1 MIRLSRPVSSEV
13 NMSRSKLAVLT
24 VVGALGLAACGS
36 ADGGTSGSGPIKIG
50 VVAPLTGFLSPLG
63 TGDKAAIEQEVA
75 RINADGGVLGRD
87 LEVTIKDDK
96 SDVPQSVTEFNQLA
110 ADRSYTAILSSA
122 FVSASTAAGASAESN
137 KIPTIALGPVS
148 AFADG
153 SNPYA
158 FTGVAIPEV
167 YAQAMVD
174 YMVDQDY
181 DTIAVGYTG
190 DDIYGEVGNEATVEA
205 AEEAGIDVVLDESYD
220 QTSTDFTPLVS
231 KVKEADPDAFLVWGA
246 GPAPVIITKQ
256 FADSG
261 IPLLMTGAQASQLY
275 VEPAGA
281 EAEGVTMTSSIA
293 VPGRELPAGPLKD
306 LVDGFTEPWL
316 ESEDAYPPQF
326 AFDGATAV
334 QLIVAAIEEAG
345 SADREDVR
353 DALESLDVL
362 TPTGRFTFAED
373 DHAGL
378 DTDAVAIVEVRD
390 GDLKATPYSLERFET
405 DLPE

>member
-1 MIRLSRPVSSEV
+1 MISTRLT
-13 NMSRSKLAVLT
+13 ALT
-24 VVGALGLAACGS
+24 VAGALCLTACAS
-36 ADGGTSGSGPIKIG
+36 ADGGTDGSGPIKIG

-110 ADRSYTAILSSA
+110 ADTSYTAILSSA
-122 FVSASTAAGASAESN
+122 FVSASTAAGPSAESN

-148 AFADG
+148 EFADG

-174 YMVDQDY
+174 YLVDQDY

-190 DDIYGEVGNEATVEA
+190 DDIYGELGNEATVEA
-205 AEEAGIDVVLDESYD
+205 AEEAGIEVVLDESYD
-220 QTSTDFTPLVS
+220 QTATDFTPLVS
-231 KVKEADPDAFLVWGA
+231 KVKDAAPDAFLVWGA
-246 GPAPVIITKQ
+246 GPAPVIITQQ

-275 VEPAGA
+275 VEPAGEA
-281 EAEGVTMTSSIA
+281 AEGVTMTSSIA
-293 VPGRELPAGPLKD
+293 VPGRELPDGPLKTVID
-306 LVDGFTEPWL
+306 AFAGPWL
-316 ESEDAYPPQF
+316 EEQDAYPPQF

-334 QLIVAAIEEAG
+334 QLIAAAIEEAG
-345 SADREDVR
+345 SAERDAVR

-362 TPTGRFTFAED
+362 TPTGRFTFSAD

-378 DTDAVAIVEVRD
+378 GTDAVAIVEVVD
-390 GDLKATPYSLERFET
+390 GDLKSTPYSLDRFET
-405 DLPE
+405 DLPD

>member
-1 MIRLSRPVSSEV
+1 MFNTRIVA
-13 NMSRSKLAVLT
+13 LAVA
-24 VVGALGLAACGS
+24 GALSLAACGS
-36 ADGGTSGSGPIKIG
+36 AEEAGTDGSGPIKIG
-50 VVAPLTGFLSPLG
+50 VVVPLTGPFSPLG
-63 TGDKAAIEQEVA
+63 LGDKAAIEQEVEA
-75 RINADGGVLGRD
+75 INDAGGVLGRD

-96 SDVPQSVTEFNQLA
+96 TDVPQSVTEFNQLA
-110 ADRSYTAILSSA
+110 ADPSYSAILSSS
-122 FVSASTAAGASAESN
+122 FVSASTAAGPSAESN
-137 KIPTIALGPVS
+137 KIPTISLGPVS

-174 YMVDQDY
+174 YVADQGY
-181 DTIAVGYTG
+181 ESLAIGYTG
-190 DDIYGEVGNEATVEA
+190 KDVYGEVGNEATVAA
-205 AEEAGIDVVLDESYD
+205 AEEAGIEVVLDESFD
-220 QTSTDFTPLVS
+220 PSATDFSPLIS
-231 KVKEADPDAFLVWGA
+231 KVKSADPDAFLVWGA
-246 GPAPVIITKQ
+246 GPAPVIITNQ

-281 EAEGVTMTSSIA
+281 AAEGVTLTSSIA

-306 LVDGFTEPWL
+306 LVDGFTTPWL

-326 AFDGATAV
+326 AFDGATAI
-334 QLIVAAIEEAG
+334 QLLKAAIEEAG
-345 SADREDVR
+345 SADREKVR
-353 DALESLDVL
+353 DALETLDVL
-362 TPTGRFTFAED
+362 TPTGRFAFSED

-378 DTDAVAIVEVRD
+378 DTDAVAIVEVQD
-390 GDLKATPYSLERFET
+390 GDFKATPYSLERFTT

>member
-1 MIRLSRPVSSEV
+1 MISTRLTA
-13 NMSRSKLAVLT
+13 LAVAGVLS
-24 VVGALGLAACGS
+24 LAACAS
-36 ADGGTSGSGPIKIG
+36 ADGGTDGSGPIKVG
-50 VVAPLTGFLSPLG
+50 VVVPLTGFLSPLG
-63 TGDKAAIEQEVA
+63 LGDKAAIEQAVET
-75 RINADGGVLGRD
+75 INADGGVLGRD

-110 ADRSYTAILSSA
+110 ADRDYTAILSSS
-122 FVSASTAAGASAESN
+122 FVSASTAIGPTAESS

-174 YMVDQDY
+174 YIDAQ
-181 DTIAVGYTG
+181 GYESLAIGYVG
-190 DDIYGEVGNEATVEA
+190 DDIYGQVGNEATVEA
-205 AEEAGIDVVLDESYD
+205 AEEAGIDVVLDEPYD
-220 QTSTDFTPLVS
+220 QTVTDFTPLVS
-231 KVKEADPDAFLVWGA
+231 KVKDADPDAFLVWGA
-246 GPAPVIITKQ
+246 GPAPVIITQQ
-256 FADSG
+256 FADSD

-275 VEPAGA
+275 VEPAGDA
-281 EAEGVTMTSSIA
+281 AEGVVMTSSIA

-306 LVDGFTEPWL
+306 VVEEFTGPWL
-316 ESEDAYPPQF
+316 ETQDAYPPQF

-334 QLIVAAIEEAG
+334 QLIAAAIEEAG
-345 SADREDVR
+345 SADREAVR

-362 TPTGRFTFAED
+362 TPTGRFTFSED

-378 DTDAVAIVEVRD
+378 DTDAVAIVEVVD
-390 GDLKATPYSLERFET
+390 GDLKATTYSLERFET
-405 DLPE
+405 SLPK

>member
-1 MIRLSRPVSSEV
+1 
-13 NMSRSKLAVLT
+13 MSRSRLATLT
-24 VVGALGLAACGS
+24 IVGALSLAACGS
-36 ADGGTSGSGPIKIG
+36 AEGGTDSSGPIKIG
-50 VVAPLTGFLSPLG
+50 VVVPLTGPYAPLG
-63 TGDKAAIEQEVA
+63 LGDKAAIEQAVEQV
-75 RINADGGVLGRD
+75 NDDGGVLGRD

-96 SDVPQSVTEFNQLA
+96 SDVPQSVTEYNQLA
-110 ADRSYTAILSSA
+110 ADRTYSAILSSS
-122 FVSASTAAGASAESN
+122 FVSASTAIGPSAETN
-137 KIPTIALGPVS
+137 KIPTISLGPVS
-148 AFADG
+148 AFAEG
-153 SNPYA
+153 SNHYA

-174 YMVDQDY
+174 YIADQGY
-181 DTIAVGYTG
+181 ESLAIGYTDG
-190 DDIYGEVGNEATVEA
+190 DVYGEVGHESTVEA
-205 AEEAGIDVVLDESYD
+205 AEEAGIDVVLEESFD
-220 QTSTDFTPLVS
+220 QTATDFSPLVS
-231 KVKEADPDAFLVWGA
+231 KVKAAGPDAFLVWGA

-293 VPGRELPAGPLKD
+293 VPGRELPAGPLKE
-306 LVDGFTEPWL
+306 LVDGFAEPWL
-316 ESEDAYPPQF
+316 ATEDSYPPQF
-326 AFDGATAV
+326 AFDGVTAI
-334 QLIVAAIEEAG
+334 QLLAAAIEEGG

-362 TPTGRFTFAED
+362 TPTGRFAFAED

-390 GDLKATPYSLERFET
+390 GDFKATPYSLERFKT
-405 DLPE
+405 ALPQ